1 VLFPTIDFAVF
12 FVIVFTLN
20 WLLRPYPT
28 AWRLVMIA
36 ASIYFYA
43 YWEPFYALLIMGSI
57 LFNWSVGRAAHRS
70 LGPDGQKTARS
81 RMWVIVAV
89 VGNLGVFAYYKYLL
103 FFVDGIVS
111 IANAFPA
118 GDIDPPLIEILLPV
132 GISFFTFQALSYV
145 IDAGRNDIDELPLID
160 FALYVSF
167 FPQLVAGPIVRATE
181 FAPQLHH
188 RPDPRHLRYAEAFRL
203 IFAGLFK
210 KMVISGYLAAQIV
223 DPVFA
228 NPELQSSPDIL
239 FAVYSYAIQIYA
251 DFSGYTDIAI
261 GCALLLGFRFP
272 QNFNSPYVARSL
284 QDFWRRWHMTLSRWL
299 RDYLYIPLGGNRG
312 PEMFVYRN
320 LFLTMLLGGLWHGA
334 AWTFV
339 VWGALHG
346 VALIAERSDR
356 LMLGLPVVA
365 LAATPVLLLVGW
377 ITGWGTGTWI
387 GIGWAVAAIAVIAG
401 ASARL
406 APHESS
412 SPGGVAVKV
421 VRWAATFNVVC
432 LTWVF
437 FRAETVSDALSMLH
451 RLFTAGGPATA
462 VTWVVVAVIA
472 ASIASQFVPS
482 RWVEQVQVVY
492 SRAGLAIQAVAVVVG
507 LLVVSAF
514 GPEGVAP
521 FIYFQF

>member
-1 VLFPTIDFAVF
+1 MLFPTIDFAVF
-12 FVIVFTLN
+12 FIIVFTLN
-20 WLLRPYPT
+20 WLLRPYYKV
-28 AWRLVMIA
+28 WRAVLIIA
-36 ASIYFYA
+36 SLYFYGSWNWT
-43 YWEPFYALLIMGSI
+43 YVLLILASI
-57 LFNWSVGRAAHRS
+57 LFNWATGRAALRS
-70 LGPDGQKTARS
+70 LGPEGQKTTRS
-81 RMWVIVAV
+81 RWIVGLAV
-89 VGNLGVFAYYKYLL
+89 LANLAVLAYFKYTI

-111 IANAFPA
+111 TVNSLPL

-132 GISFFTFQALSYV
+132 GISFFTFQAMSYV
-145 IDAGRNDIDELPLID
+145 IDAGRNDVDDMALLD

-181 FAPQLHH
+181 FAPQLRT
-188 RPDPRHLRYAEAFRL
+188 RPDPRHVRYAEAFRL

-210 KMVISGYLAAQIV
+210 KVVISGYLAAQIV

-228 NPELQSSPDIL
+228 NPELQTTPDIF
-239 FAVYSYAIQIYA
+239 FAIYGYAIQIYA

-272 QNFNSPYVARSL
+272 QNFDAPYIARSM

-312 PEMFVYRN
+312 PTAFVYRN

-339 VWGALHG
+339 IWGALHG
-346 VALIAERSDR
+346 VALVAERSER
-356 LMLGLPVVA
+356 LVVA
-365 LAATPVLLLVGW
+365 LPAAALVASPVLLAIGW
-377 ITGWGTGTWI
+377 VTGWGVGTVIGVLWVTAALALITG
-387 GIGWAVAAIAVIAG
+387 G
-401 ASARL
+401 AARL
-406 APHESS
+406 APLEGRG
-412 SPGGVAVKV
+412 PTGTAVKV
-421 VRWAATFNVVC
+421 IRWAATLNVVC

-437 FRAETVSDALSMLH
+437 FRAESVGDALTMLH
-451 RLFTAGGPATA
+451 RLFTAGGAATA

-472 ASIASQFVPS
+472 GSIASQFVPP
-482 RWVEQVQVVY
+482 RVVERAQEAY
-492 SRAGLAIQAVAVVVG
+492 SRAGLAVQLAAVVVG
-507 LLVVSAF
+507 LMVVSAL